1 MWKPAAFLDSIA
13 CSQDR
18 LRKWKIM
25 EYRSTRQTWILKENW
40 LNLTLYDYINMPKN
54 DTKSIKRIKASY
66 KVRNLYM
73 WHLIIGSNLL
83 YVFDTGQYENLFFI
97 YLFIKIMKL
106 ILWYNKPPVTSQLD
120 QFWFAPCYDNAKGWL
135 DLMIN
140 RADNPW
146 YPPTGL
152 PNQVLISFH

>member
-1 MWKPAAFLDSIA
+1 MKA
-13 CSQDR
+13 CCLSRFHRMFTGQIKKMENHR
-18 LRKWKIM
+18 VPVNPPNLNSWRK
-25 EYRSTRQTWILKENW
+25 LV
-40 LNLTLYDYINMPKN
+40 NLTLYDYINMPKN

-73 WHLIIGSNLL
+73 WHVIIGSNFL
-83 YVFDTGQYENLFFI
+83 YVFDTGQYENLLFI